1 MPFPI
6 LFMAIL
12 RKFAENKANNLRKT
26 CSIPRS
32 RMCPQLSNKS
42 VFFMFGTSISETAVS
57 KIAFKKR
64 NSKFIKFEVL
74 RKTTSKIVWYLFHDY
89 GY

>member
-1 MPFPI
+1 
-6 LFMAIL
+6 
-12 RKFAENKANNLRKT
+12 
-26 CSIPRS
+26 
-32 RMCPQLSNKS
+32 
-42 VFFMFGTSISETAVS
+42 MFGTSISETAVS